1 MTPLRPV
8 AGYPTRPAIA
18 MLTSPGPPGPGCA
31 DLDNPRAPPLMA
43 TPPLRAAERFY
54 HEALA
59 RLQQLL
65 EPQREALD
73 RAAALCTE
81 AIAADGLV
89 HLFGCGHSRMLCE
102 EMTPRQGCF
111 VGWHTI
117 VELGLTFHNAIVG
130 PNGLR
135 QSLHLEKTPG
145 YAEQI
150 LRNFAFGPKDA
161 MIVISTSGIR
171 EIIVEMALGAK
182 ERGLTV
188 IGLLSREHCDQAKPA
203 HSSGKKLTDIA
214 DITLDNG
221 APVGDSLLALDDC
234 RHKTGPFSTLG
245 GAMVLNMVRVEVARR
260 LAARGIEPV
269 FLPSHQ
275 FVGSRTVEEELEVF
289 YAQYARRVAPLY
301 ARQGAG

>member
-1 MTPLRPV
+1 MNLS
-8 AGYPTRPAIA
+8 A
-18 MLTSPGPPGPGCA
+18 A
-31 DLDNPRAPPLMA
+31 DQYF
-43 TPPLRAAERFY
+43 E
-54 HEALA
+54 ESLA
-59 RLQQLL
+59 RLKRVHDS
-65 EPQREALD
+65 QRRELD
-73 RAAALCTE
+73 RAAKFCTD

-89 HLFGCGHSRMLCE
+89 HLFGCGHSRMMCE

-117 VELGLTFHNAIVG
+117 VELGLTFHNAVVG

-171 EIIVEMALGAK
+171 EIIIEMAMGAR
-182 ERGLTV
+182 ERGLKV
-188 IGLLSREHCDQAKPA
+188 IGLCSLEHCKKAKAA
-203 HSSGKKLTDIA
+203 HPSKKKLVDVA
-214 DITLDNG
+214 DVILDNG
-221 APVGDSLLALDDC
+221 APVGDSLVDLPGC

-245 GAMVLNMVRVEVARR
+245 GGLVMNMLRCEVARR
-260 LAARGIEPV
+260 LAERGVKPV

-275 FVGSRTVEEELEVF
+275 FVGSRTVEDELEYF
-289 YAQYARRVAPLY
+289 YAQYAKRIAPLY
-301 ARQGAG
+301 SRQGA

>member
-1 MTPLRPV
+1 MPASPLS
-8 AGYPTRPAIA
+8 A
-18 MLTSPGPPGPGCA
+18 A
-31 DLDNPRAPPLMA
+31 DQ
-43 TPPLRAAERFY
+43 FY

-65 EPQREALD
+65 DPQREALD
-73 RAAALCTE
+73 RAASLCTD
-81 AIAADGLV
+81 AIAGDGLV

-117 VELGLTFHNAIVG
+117 VELGLTYHNVIVG

-150 LRNFAFGPKDA
+150 LRNFAFGPRDVLV
-161 MIVISTSGIR
+161 VISTSGIR
-171 EIIVEMALGAK
+171 EVIIEMAEGARR
-182 ERGLTV
+182 RGLPV
-188 IGLLSREHCDQAKPA
+188 IGVVSRAHCEQARPA
-203 HSSGKKLTDIA
+203 HASGKKLLDVA
-214 DITLDNG
+214 DVILDNG
-221 APVGDSLLALDDC
+221 APVGDCLLQLHGSA
-234 RHKTGPFSTLG
+234 RKTGPFSTLG
-245 GAMVLNMVRVEVARR
+245 GAMLMNLLRCEVAQR
-260 LAARGIEPV
+260 LVDRGIEPV

-275 FVGSRTVEEELEVF
+275 FVGSRTVEEELEFF

-301 ARQGAG
+301 GRQGG